1 MREFCAT
8 SSREHPARRTRV
20 AKGQLLAMAIAAASG
35 MALFQTSDAAAGP
48 LAPAQFEHL
57 AASCAP
63 GVALDVLRAVAS
75 KESHFDPLALHN
87 NTRKLTRVGVDLK
100 GAAVLAQS
108 WIASGD
114 SVDIGLMQINAPNL
128 PRLGLTVAQA
138 LDPCLSL
145 AAGAAVLRDA
155 YHQGA
160 SQAEQ
165 QAALL
170 IMLSRYNT
178 GRPLAGLVNG
188 YVGDVIGAAPPA
200 VPIQSLKVAQSERAV
215 STVPEWDVWANAS
228 FARAHGAAWLVDPS
242 GATSE
247 PTKTANSTGTPT
259 HNSK

>member
-1 MREFCAT
+1 MRDFCAKC
-8 SSREHPARRTRV
+8 SDESGRRTR
-20 AKGQLLAMAIAAASG
+20 ATRALPLTALFTASG
-35 MALFQTSDAAAGP
+35 WVLFPTSEAMAGP
-48 LAPAQFEHL
+48 LAPAQFDHL

-63 GVALDVLRAVAS
+63 GVASDVLRAVAS
-75 KESHFDPLALHN
+75 KESHFDPLALHD
-87 NTRKLTRVGVDLK
+87 NTRKITRMSADAK
-100 GAAVLAQS
+100 AAAALAQS

-128 PRLGLTVAQA
+128 PRLGLTVTQA

-200 VPIQSLKVAQSERAV
+200 APARNQMVAQSEPAV
-215 STVPEWDVWANAS
+215 STVPDWDVWANAS
-228 FARAHGAAWLVDPS
+228 FAQAHGAAWLVDL
-242 GATSE
+242 SE
-247 PTKTANSTGTPT
+247 PASPSSKTVNSAGTLI
-259 HNSK
+259 HNSQ

>member
-1 MREFCAT
+1 MRDFCAT
-8 SSREHPARRTRV
+8 TSDRTGRQRRATL
-20 AKGQLLAMAIAAASG
+20 ALFLTAALLAASG
-35 MALFQTSDAAAGP
+35 SALFPTSAAMAAP
-48 LAPAQFEHL
+48 LAAPQFDRL

-75 KESHFDPLALHN
+75 KESHFDPLALHD
-87 NTRKLTRVGVDLK
+87 NTRKFTRM
-100 GAAVLAQS
+100 GADAKAAATLAQS

-200 VPIQSLKVAQSERAV
+200 TPARNQMVAQSEPAV
-215 STVPEWDVWANAS
+215 STVPDWDVWANAS
-228 FARAHGAAWLVDPS
+228 FAQAHGAAWLVDL
-242 GATSE
+242 SE
-247 PTKTANSTGTPT
+247 PTPSSAKTANSAGTLI

>member
-1 MREFCAT
+1 MRGICAT
-8 SSREHPARRTRV
+8 ASSKEPGRRTR
-20 AKGQLLAMAIAAASG
+20 ATRAPLLAIVMLAASG
-35 MALFQTSDAAAGP
+35 TAETSEAMAGP
-48 LAPAQFEHL
+48 LAPAQFDHL

-63 GVALDVLRAVAS
+63 DVASDVLRAVAS
-75 KESHFDPLALHN
+75 KESHFDPLALHD
-87 NTRKLTRVGVDLK
+87 NTRKITRM
-100 GAAVLAQS
+100 GADAKAAAALAQS

-155 YHQGA
+155 YHQEA
-160 SQAEQ
+160 SQTEQ

-200 VPIQSLKVAQSERAV
+200 APARSQMVAQSEPPV
-215 STVPEWDVWANAS
+215 STVPDWDVWANAS
-228 FARAHGAAWLVDPS
+228 FAQAHGAAWLVDL
-242 GATSE
+242 SE
-247 PTKTANSTGTPT
+247 PTPSSAKTANSAGTLI

>member
-1 MREFCAT
+1 MRDFCAT
-8 SSREHPARRTRV
+8 TSDRTGRQRRATL
-20 AKGQLLAMAIAAASG
+20 ALFLTAALLAASG
-35 MALFQTSDAAAGP
+35 SALFPTSAAMAAP
-48 LAPAQFEHL
+48 LAAPQFDRL

-75 KESHFDPLALHN
+75 KESHFDPLALHD
-87 NTRKLTRVGVDLK
+87 NTRKITRM
-100 GAAVLAQS
+100 GADAKAAATLAQS

-128 PRLGLTVAQA
+128 PHLGLTVAQA

-145 AAGAAVLRDA
+145 AAGTAVLRDA

-188 YVGDVIGAAPPA
+188 YVGDVIGAATPA
-200 VPIQSLKVAQSERAV
+200 APARNQMVAQSEPPV
-215 STVPEWDVWANAS
+215 SRVPDWDVWANAS
-228 FARAHGAAWLVDPS
+228 FAQTHGAAWLVNL
-242 GATSE
+242 SE
-247 PTKTANSTGTPT
+247 PVPPTAKTASSAGTLNR
-259 HNSK
+259 NSK

>member
-1 MREFCAT
+1 MRDFCAKC
-8 SSREHPARRTRV
+8 SDESGRRTR
-20 AKGQLLAMAIAAASG
+20 ATQALLLTALFAASG
-35 MALFQTSDAAAGP
+35 WVLFPTSEAMAAP
-48 LAPAQFEHL
+48 LSSAQFDHL
-57 AASCAP
+57 AASCAFGIAP
-63 GVALDVLRAVAS
+63 GVLRAVAS
-75 KESHFDPLALHN
+75 KESHFDPLALHD
-87 NTRKLTRVGVDLK
+87 NTRKLTRI
-100 GAAVLAQS
+100 GADAKSAAALAQS
-108 WIASGD
+108 WIALGD

-200 VPIQSLKVAQSERAV
+200 TPVRNQIVAQNEPAV
-215 STVPEWDVWANAS
+215 STVPDWDVWANAS
-228 FARAHGAAWLVDPS
+228 FAQTHGAAWLVNL
-242 GATSE
+242 SE
-247 PTKTANSTGTPT
+247 PVPPSAKTANSAGTLNR
-259 HNSK
+259 NSK